1 MGYDYVVGCIGNF
14 GETTLIKV
22 VVLVVIVIVVAHAVS
37 EAGQTKLN
45 RHPCHRYTR

>member
-1 MGYDYVVGCIGNF
+1 MYYQPLKAKDFLLSLRPPLPDQTN
-14 GETTLIKV
+14 
-22 VVLVVIVIVVAHAVS
+22 AHAVS